1 MKQIFLTAALSM
13 FCAVAIDPARAADVT
28 PAIQPSAFESAA
40 RAAQEASQRRA
51 IRQWKVSLA
60 PVVASQTLDVASSYG
75 MRELNPVL
83 AGPDGR
89 FGGRAAGIKLGAAA
103 GLLGVEYLIVRRF
116 PGSARVLSKINWSA
130 SVLTTGFAIHNF
142 SIR

>member
-13 FCAVAIDPARAADVT
+13 FCAVAIQPARAADVI

-40 RAAQEASQRRA
+40 RAAEEASQRRA
-51 IRQWKVSLA
+51 YRQWKISLA
-60 PVVASQTLDVASSYG
+60 PVVASQALDVASSYG
-75 MRELNPVL
+75 MHELNPVL
-83 AGPDGR
+83 AGPDSR
-89 FGGRAAGIKLGAAA
+89 FGVRATGIKLGATA
-103 GLLGVEYLIVRRF
+103 GLLGVEYLLVRKF

-130 SVLTTGFAIHNF
+130 SLLTTGFAIHNF